1 MKWQAACLRKK
12 VPRITFVS
20 EDMEVAGDEAN
31 YTKGVS

>member
-1 MKWQAACLRKK
+1 MKWQAACLREK

-20 EDMEVAGDEAN
+20 EDMESAGNEEN